1 MTPLNRRTLSVAAA
15 CLTLISASACGAD
28 EENAASADSMTVE
41 NCGIDVTV
49 EAPPER
55 VYAAYQPAIEI
66 AHALGIS
73 DRLIETAFLDAQV
86 LPEYADAQEQVPYV
100 EKLPSREAL
109 LATGPTSS
117 CRGTTTCSPRT
128 RRRRELR
135 HAGESDPARH
145 TELDPQPAVPQ
156 RGRTVGRGDRPR
168 HRERRDD
175 L

>member
-1 MTPLNRRTLSVAAA
+1 HPPCLDPARVPIPPAPRKEGRRMTPLNRRTLTVAAA
-15 CLTLISASACGAD
+15 CLTLISVSACGAD

-109 LATGPTSS
+109 LATGPDFILSGYNNAFTEDGAGDESF
-117 CRGTTTCSPRT
+117 GTRAS
-128 RRRRELR
+128 L
-135 HAGESDPARH
+135 AR
-145 TELDPQPAVPQ
+145 LGIQ
-156 RGRTVGRGDRPR
+156 
-168 HRERRDD
+168 
-175 L
+175 